1 MYYFVVDMVRFKS
14 QVEKIEVHWCLHTF
28 LSSLVLMTKV
38 NKFLEEQLKPFL
50 HHLLCIFRYTLLIK
64 SNRFNLPLD
73 SFPSVVM
80 GLESTFTKKF
90 LE

>member
-14 QVEKIEVHWCLHTF
+14 QVEKIEVHWCLHTL

-50 HHLLCIFRYTLLIK
+50 HHLLCIFR
-64 SNRFNLPLD
+64 
-73 SFPSVVM
+73 
-80 GLESTFTKKF
+80 
-90 LE
+90 